1 MAGGVAKATCYD
13 EVLEYKYSDTF
24 RQAYAPDSRTSRESF
39 SRYGWGSTLA
49 FRLYILQNE
58 KGRDKLVLFHFGGYG
73 GSRTRVRKPLDM
85 NFSVGS

>member
-1 MAGGVAKATCYD
+1 MCYA

-24 RQAYAPDSRTSRESF
+24 RQAYAPNSRTSREACLPS
-39 SRYGWGSTLA
+39 
-49 FRLYILQNE
+49 IHQKE
-58 KGRDKLVLFHFGGYG
+58 KRHEGASLFGGYG

>member
-24 RQAYAPDSRTSRESF
+24 RQAYAPDSRASRE
-39 SRYGWGSTLA
+39 A
-49 FRLYILQNE
+49 FLPRIHQ
-58 KGRDKLVLFHFGGYG
+58 KRKAPRGCFFFGGYG